1 MQHPAPIALFIYNRP
16 EHTRRTLRFLQQN
29 LLAEESRLFI
39 FADAPAENA
48 DEERVKETRKIARSI
63 SGFKS
68 VHLTEHTAHQGL
80 AASIINGVTQI
91 VNEYGKIIVLEDDL
105 LTSPYALQ
113 YFNDALQRYEAE
125 DRVMQIS
132 GYMFPLKEA
141 TVSLPET
148 FFFRSISSWG
158 WATWKR
164 AWQHFEPDIN
174 VLYAQFDRQKIY
186 DFSIEGSMNY
196 WKQLLD
202 FRKGR
207 NQSWA
212 IRWHASV
219 FLRNGLVLHPAK
231 SLIENI
237 GHDGTGVHSII
248 EDTYDVTLSRKP
260 VTYFPDNIAEDPA
273 AFNAI
278 KHFFKH
284 RKGSLIRRG
293 RKFLINQWDRL
304 IKKRMI

>member
-39 FADAPAENA
+39 FSDAPAGTA
-48 DEERVKETRKIARSI
+48 DEERVNKTREIARNI
-63 SGFKS
+63 TGFRLVK
-68 VHLTEHTAHQGL
+68 LTEHTVHQGL
-80 AASIINGVTQI
+80 AASIISGVTQL
-91 VNEYGKIIVLEDDL
+91 VNEYGRIIVLEDDL

-113 YFNDALQRYEAE
+113 YFNNALQRYETE

-132 GYMFPLKEA
+132 AYMFPLKESS
-141 TVSLPET
+141 VPLPET
-148 FFFRSISSWG
+148 FFFRATSSWG

-164 AWQHFEPDIN
+164 AWQYFEPDIH
-174 VLYAQFDRQKIY
+174 VLYAQFNRQKIHG
-186 DFSIEGSMNY
+186 FSIEGRMNY

-202 FRKGR
+202 FRQGR

-212 IRWHASV
+212 VRWYASV

-260 VTYFPDNIAEDPA
+260 VTCFPDHITEDRA
-273 AFNAI
+273 ALDAI

-284 RKGSLIRRG
+284 RKGSLWRRG
-293 RKFLINQWDRL
+293 RKFLINQWHRL
-304 IKKRMI
+304 VKK